1 MLFAE
6 GKESTIITVSESTGS
21 SSRTSGSN
29 TTTRTYNGVNTF
41 FSVNIS
47 HLQKSVSSNFL

>member
-21 SSRTSGSN
+21 SSWTSGSIQPQEL
-29 TTTRTYNGVNTF
+29 TVKLILSSQRIFHIY
-41 FSVNIS
+41 
-47 HLQKSVSSNFL
+47 KSL